1 MRLLENVLSMSDP
14 STPLPT
20 ESPDY
25 DYPVPVYYY
34 PRLKTRYWLHALL
47 LVLTFFTTLSV
58 GAKFQDN
65 FNHHQPLIGDDFP
78 FPFLWIVHQPS
89 NLLLGLPFALSLMGI
104 LFAHEM
110 GHYVYCRRYHVLA
123 TLPYFLPAP
132 TLIGTLGAFIRIKSP
147 IRTRKALFDIGIGG
161 PIAGFV
167 VALPLMFLGL
177 VLSRAGAGEAIDFG
191 FPLIFQI
198 AHFVCGP
205 SVPLEQLSL
214 HPIAIAAWFG
224 MFATSLNL
232 LPGGQLDGGHII
244 ASVLPRAHRLISIV
258 TIVSLLALSLFCFA
272 GWLVWAIFLALTI
285 RHPWVPEYPPLDR
298 PRLWTAFVGL
308 VMLVLTIAPR
318 PFSGLSLYDFIMQWK
333 HGG

>member
-1 MRLLENVLSMSDP
+1 MEGVLSMSDP
-14 STPLPT
+14 NTPLPT
-20 ESPDY
+20 ESPEY

-34 PRLKTRYWLHALL
+34 PRVKTRYWLHALL
-47 LVLTFFTTLSV
+47 LALTFFTTLTV

-65 FNHHQPLIGDDFP
+65 FMHHQPLIGDGFP
-78 FPFLWIVHQPS
+78 FPLLWVLHQPS

-104 LFAHEM
+104 LLAHEM

-147 IRTRKALFDIGIGG
+147 IRSRKALFDIGIGG

-167 VALPLMFLGL
+167 VAMPLLFLGL
-177 VLSRAGAGEAIDFG
+177 ALSRAGSGEPIDFG
-191 FPLIFQI
+191 FPLVFHL
-198 AHFVCGP
+198 AHIVCGP
-205 SVPLEQLSL
+205 RVALSQTAL

-232 LPGGQLDGGHII
+232 LPGGQLDGGHIL
-244 ASVLPRAHRLISIV
+244 ASVWPRTHRWISIC
-258 TIVSLLALSLFCFA
+258 TIIALFGLSFFLFL
-272 GWLVWAIFLALTI
+272 GWLLWAIFLAIAI
-285 RHPWVPEYPPLDR
+285 RHPWVPEYPPLDK
-298 PRLWTAFVGL
+298 PRRWIAFCGL
-308 VMLVLTIAPR
+308 VMLVITIAPR
-318 PFSGLSLYDFIMQWK
+318 PFAGLSIYDFIMYWK